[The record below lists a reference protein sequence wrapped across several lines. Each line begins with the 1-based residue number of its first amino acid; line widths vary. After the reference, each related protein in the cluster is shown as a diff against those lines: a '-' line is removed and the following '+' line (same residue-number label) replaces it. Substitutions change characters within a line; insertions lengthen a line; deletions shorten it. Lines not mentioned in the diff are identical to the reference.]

1 MVPIYEKI
9 MDQIKAAVIIGEL
22 PKPGCITG
30 LVGQNGAGKTTT
42 FKSIHVTG
50 FCDGSIHV
58 PSHSY
63 FCACHYA
70 SLSV

>member
-30 LVGQNGAGKTTT
+30 LVGQKGAGKTTT
-42 FKSIHVTG
+42 FKSILYRNESEIQSPYSTQ
-50 FCDGSIHV
+50 
-58 PSHSY
+58 P
-63 FCACHYA
+63 
-70 SLSV
+70 